1 MYGYQSDITRTFP
14 FGEISDELRA
24 AWNAVKDA
32 QNAALQVLA
41 PGTEAQVPD
50 QAARRAVNA
59 SGFGFD
65 YQYFAHRLGHGI
77 GLQGHEEPYLVRG
90 NVELLVTGNT
100 FSVEPGI
107 YVPDKFG
114 IRLEDIAMVTEDGY
128 LVFGPLSPS
137 VDNPFEGH

>member
-1 MYGYQSDITRTFP
+1 M
-14 FGEISDELRA
+14 
-24 AWNAVKDA
+24 
-32 QNAALQVLA
+32 
-41 PGTEAQVPD
+41 
-50 QAARRAVNA
+50 NA